1 MNAFRLGAMAALASI
16 GVSAAALA
24 APITANPGPITA
36 NGQSY
41 AVYLFADAANTD
53 TLTLSSF
60 NSNGTIFNNKST
72 TVGTT
77 VNLGVRTG
85 TQPFTLNNTTTGIS
99 FTTGV
104 ADPVDTYYH
113 ATYSTNYASF
123 GVGGLS
129 AAAQTALNAL
139 PGTGSLLFVGFED
152 VRNGDYDYNDL
163 IFAFRTQPTTVPEPA
178 SLLLV
183 GLGLV
188 GLGVVRRK
196 GLI

>member
-1 MNAFRLGAMAALASI
+1 MNAFRLGAVAALASI
-16 GVSAAALA
+16 TASAAALA
-24 APITANPGPITA
+24 APITVNPGPVTA

-41 AVYLFADAANTD
+41 AVYVFADAANTD
-53 TLTLSSF
+53 TLTLSGFSG
-60 NSNGTIFNNKST
+60 NPIFNNKTTST
-72 TVGTT
+72 GSTVD
-77 VNLGVRTG
+77 LGSRFG
-85 TQPFTLNNTTTGIS
+85 TQAFTLNNTTTGIS

-123 GVGGLS
+123 GVGALS
-129 AAAQTALNAL
+129 STAAAAIAAL

-152 VRNGDYDYNDL
+152 VRGGDYDYNDL
-163 IFAFRTQPTTVPEPA
+163 IFAFRTPATAVPEPS
-178 SLLLV
+178 SLLVL